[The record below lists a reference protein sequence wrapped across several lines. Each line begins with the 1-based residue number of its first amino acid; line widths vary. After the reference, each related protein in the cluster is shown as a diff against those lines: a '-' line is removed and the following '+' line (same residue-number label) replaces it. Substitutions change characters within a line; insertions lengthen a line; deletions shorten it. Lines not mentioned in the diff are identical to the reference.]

1 MKRIAVQH
9 FSDLLCVWAYVGQV
23 RVDEL
28 CRKHGSELTMDYHFV
43 DVFGDVP
50 GRITERWKDRGG
62 LAGYGKHVLDVVE
75 RFDHVEVHSEVWTR
89 NIPASSMSSHLFL
102 HAVQESGGVRALERA
117 AWALR
122 EAFFLNAL
130 DISDRELQM
139 GVAEELKLSRSEI
152 EKHLD
157 SGLAAARLS
166 SDLRVATEQGIK
178 VSPTLTFDEGRQVL
192 RGNVGYRVIEANV
205 QELLERGGTQHSWC

>member
-1 MKRIAVQH
+1 MEKIAVQH
-9 FSDLLCVWAYVGQV
+9 FSDVLCVWAYVGQV

-28 CRKHGSELTMDYHFV
+28 CRKHGAELAMDYHFV

-50 GRITERWKDRGG
+50 GRITERWRERGG
-62 LAGYGKHVLDVVE
+62 LAAYGKHVQDVAS
-75 RFDHVEVHSEVWTR
+75 RFEHAQVHPQVWTR
-89 NIPASSMSSHLFL
+89 NVPTSSLSSHLFL
-102 HAVQESGGVRALERA
+102 HAVQEAGGVRAIERA

-122 EAFFLNAL
+122 ESFFLHAL
-130 DISDRELQM
+130 DISARELQL
-139 GVAEELKLSRSEI
+139 GVAEELGLSRSEI

-166 SDLRVATEQGIK
+166 RDLRIAGEQGIK

>member
-1 MKRIAVQH
+1 MEPIAVQH
-9 FSDLLCVWAYVGQV
+9 FSDVLCVWAYVGQV

-28 CRKHGSELTMDYHFV
+28 CRKHGSQLSMDYHFV

-50 GRITERWKDRGG
+50 GRITERWRERGG
-62 LAGYGKHVLDVVE
+62 LEAYGQHVLEVVG
-75 RFDHVEVHSEVWTR
+75 RFDHVEVHPEIWTR
-89 NIPASSMSSHLFL
+89 NVPSSSMSSHLFL

-122 EAFFLNAL
+122 ESFFRHAL
-130 DISDRELQM
+130 DISARELQM
-139 GVAEELKLSRSEI
+139 GVAEELGLSRSEI

-166 SDLRVATEQGIK
+166 SDLRIAADQGIK

-192 RGNVGYRVIEANV
+192 RGNVGYRVIDANV